1 MLIPACITILI
12 ISILQVFLL
21 HLAYNT
27 NGLKRIA
34 SREAMRYL
42 MVVPVFF
49 SFVLLME
56 QILEREFIRVCLA
69 GIVFAWSSYYLS
81 FGMKL
86 RTVVPIANFIVASVL
101 LFSIYVFYSP
111 VI

>member
-34 SREAMRYL
+34 LRETMRYL

-49 SFVLLME
+49 SFVLFMG
-56 QILEREFIRVCLA
+56 QILEGDFIRVCLV

-101 LFSIYVFYSP
+101 LFSIYASYSP